1 MDTSK
6 DWDSK
11 EFQANS
17 RISMSTLIAATTLI
31 LGVSGDIK
39 YPAIC
44 KETYLSE
51 EQIQNVVKA
60 EKALYRK
67 PGCIKIGEETI
78 TEGDRAGDTFSI
90 FTCCTS
96 L

>member
-1 MDTSK
+1 
-6 DWDSK
+6 
-11 EFQANS
+11 
-17 RISMSTLIAATTLI
+17 MSHLIAAGALI

-44 KETYLSE
+44 IPRYLSE
-51 EQIQNVVKA
+51 EKIENVTKV
-60 EKALYRK
+60 EITLVRK
-67 PGCIKIGEETI
+67 PGCEKIGEETI
-78 TEGDRAGDTFSI
+78 TEGDRAGETFSI

>member
-1 MDTSK
+1 
-6 DWDSK
+6 
-11 EFQANS
+11 
-17 RISMSTLIAATTLI
+17 MSTLIAATVLI

-44 KETYLSE
+44 KDTYLSDV
-51 EQIQNVVKA
+51 QVKNVA
-60 EKALYRK
+60 ETERSLSRK
-67 PGCIKIGEETI
+67 PGCMKIGEEVI
-78 TEGDRAGDTFSI
+78 SEGDRTGETFSI

>member
-1 MDTSK
+1 MNTSK

-11 EFQANS
+11 EFQGNL
-17 RISMSTLIAATTLI
+17 RISMSTLIAATALI
-31 LGVSGDIK
+31 LGVTGDIK

-44 KETYLSE
+44 KDTYLSE
-51 EQIQNVVKA
+51 QQVQDVAKA
-60 EKALYRK
+60 EKALSRK
-67 PGCIKIGEETI
+67 PGCMKIGEEVI
-78 TEGDRAGDTFSI
+78 SEGDRTGETFSI

>member
-1 MDTSK
+1 
-6 DWDSK
+6 
-11 EFQANS
+11 
-17 RISMSTLIAATTLI
+17 MSALIAATALI

-44 KETYLSE
+44 KDTYLSDE
-51 EQIQNVVKA
+51 RVQDVVKA
-60 EKALYRK
+60 ERDLSRK
-67 PGCIKIGEETI
+67 PRCMKIGEEI
-78 TEGDRAGDTFSI
+78 ISEGDRAGETFSI